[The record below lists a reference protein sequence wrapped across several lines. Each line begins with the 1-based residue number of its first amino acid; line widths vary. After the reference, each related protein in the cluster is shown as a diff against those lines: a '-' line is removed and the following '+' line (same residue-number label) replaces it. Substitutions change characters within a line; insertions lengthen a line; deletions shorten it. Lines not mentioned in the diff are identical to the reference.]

1 MECQIIDSIRSVD
14 RGEHVGS
21 RLYCFGG
28 RIDELKG
35 PLTARTGAVYISVI
49 LTDASVNVDFER
61 MQATV
66 FGRDE
71 KSLPR
76 VHPGDYIFL
85 TNVKFQLR
93 DHGSI
98 HCVSTAKTTY
108 FGWNPSNHT
117 TVTKSEKVLVTKEQ
131 LSILSKYF
139 VNHYRELLARQNG
152 REGVT
157 VRPQPSNAPSKAW
170 TEAPPTT
177 QPHQQPATA
186 NVTVSKSNSYSD
198 AFSKPRT
205 LLRDLKAGMSASV
218 VVQVIRALESARRYV
233 LQVSD
238 FTSNE
243 NFKTDVGAEEIGL
256 PRGQYLMEVA
266 PFDGSK
272 DYCKANIECGAII
285 AIDHLLLKMSPF
297 GNLEARVN
305 GDRTNPA
312 RSFIRVL
319 ADEDPEA
326 KAVIARRLQCL
337 QRLSRND
344 YENGLTLPPEPKFG
358 KDAVNVLRADSKAVE
373 SSQHSIADR
382 RSEPRQ
388 SLSPSRYSDPPA
400 RTFDRAEYEMAS
412 SNLPSSQPEENVP
425 VKTEKRKNEE
435 TDDYTS
441 KNRKTVSQGSTN
453 TTSHESSQ
461 PPLTGKDNI
470 PQPVKSSPSR
480 PATVKLSSSLVYC
493 SDRSMATTPIQKIVS
508 TSKVDDKFRLIC
520 SFRDHLPKSWDKAI
534 IDTYFWKM
542 FTFWRHS
549 SNCFKC

>member
-1 MECQIIDSIRSVD
+1 MECPIIDSIRSID

-28 RIDELKG
+28 RVDELKG
-35 PLTARTGAVYISVI
+35 PLTARTGAVYISLI

-108 FGWNPSNHT
+108 FGWNPSNHK
-117 TVTKSEKVLVTKEQ
+117 TVTKSEKVLVTPEQ
-131 LSILSKYF
+131 LSTLSKYF

-152 REGVT
+152 RDGVT
-157 VRPQPSNAPSKAW
+157 VRPQPSNAPSKVW
-170 TEAPPTT
+170 TEAPPTI
-177 QPHQQPATA
+177 QPHHQPATA

-198 AFSKPRT
+198 AFPKPRT
-205 LLRDLKAGMSASV
+205 LLRDLKVGMSASV
-218 VVQVIRALESARRYV
+218 VVQVIRALESGRRYV

-238 FTSNE
+238 FTSND
-243 NFKTDVGAEEIGL
+243 NFKNDVGVEEIGL

-266 PFDGSK
+266 PFDGNRE
-272 DYCKANIECGAII
+272 YCKANIECGAII
-285 AIDHLLLKMSPF
+285 TIDHLQLKTSPF

-319 ADEDPEA
+319 ANEDPEA

-337 QRLSRND
+337 GRLSKND

-358 KDAVNVLRADSKAVE
+358 KDAVNVLPADSKAVE
-373 SSQHSIADR
+373 SSHHSIADR
-382 RSEPRQ
+382 RSEPLQ
-388 SLSPSRYSDPPA
+388 SPSPSRYPDPSA
-400 RTFDRAEYEMAS
+400 RTFDRPEDQMAS

-425 VKTEKRKNEE
+425 VKTEKRKNEG
-435 TDDYTS
+435 TDDRAS
-441 KNRKTVSQGSTN
+441 KNRKTVSQAY
-453 TTSHESSQ
+453 ESSQ
-461 PPLTGKDNI
+461 PQLTGKENI
-470 PQPVKSSPSR
+470 AQPVKSSPSQ
-480 PATVKLSSSLVYC
+480 PATVKLSSSLYC
-493 SDRSMATTPIQKIVS
+493 SDRSMVTTAIKKIVS
-508 TSKVDDKFRLIC
+508 TAKVDDTFRLIC
-520 SFRDHLPKSWDKAI
+520 SFRDFLPKSWDQAI
-534 IDTYFWKM
+534 IDTYFWKV
-542 FTFWRHS
+542 FTFRKHS

>member
-1 MECQIIDSIRSVD
+1 MECPIIESIRSVD
-14 RGEHVGS
+14 RGEHVGH

-28 RIDELKG
+28 RVDELKG
-35 PLTARTGAVYISVI
+35 PLTARTGAMYISLI

-108 FGWNPSNHT
+108 FGWNPANHK
-117 TVTKSEKVLVTKEQ
+117 TVTKSEKVLVTQEQ

-152 REGVT
+152 HEAAT
-157 VRPQPSNAPSKAW
+157 VPPQQSNAPSKTW
-170 TEAPPTT
+170 TEAPLTT
-177 QPHQQPATA
+177 PQHQQPATA

-218 VVQVIRALESARRYV
+218 VVQVIRALESGRRYV

-238 FTSNE
+238 FTSND

-266 PFDGSK
+266 PFDGSRT
-272 DYCKANIECGAII
+272 YCKENIECGAII
-285 AIDHLLLKMSPF
+285 TIDHLQLKMSPY

-305 GDRTNPA
+305 GDRTNPT

-337 QRLSRND
+337 ERLSRND

-358 KDAVNVLRADSKAVE
+358 KDAMNGLRADSKAVE

-382 RSEPRQ
+382 ISEPRQ

-400 RTFDRAEYEMAS
+400 RTFDRAEYEMAA
-412 SNLPSSQPEENVP
+412 SNLPSSQPEENVAL
-425 VKTEKRKNEE
+425 KTEKRKNEE
-435 TDDYTS
+435 SDDHAS
-441 KNRKTVSQGSTN
+441 KYRKTVSQAN
-453 TTSHESSQ
+453 ESSQ
-461 PPLTGKDNI
+461 SPLTGKEHI
-470 PQPVKSSPSR
+470 AQPVQSSPSR
-480 PATVKLSSSLVYC
+480 PATVKLSSSC
-493 SDRSMATTPIQKIVS
+493 SM
-508 TSKVDDKFRLIC
+508 L
-520 SFRDHLPKSWDKAI
+520 
-534 IDTYFWKM
+534 
-542 FTFWRHS
+542 
-549 SNCFKC
+549 

>member
-1 MECQIIDSIRSVD
+1 
-14 RGEHVGS
+14 
-21 RLYCFGG
+21 
-28 RIDELKG
+28 
-35 PLTARTGAVYISVI
+35 
-49 LTDASVNVDFER
+49 

-108 FGWNPSNHT
+108 FGWNPSNHK
-117 TVTKSEKVLVTKEQ
+117 TVTKSEKVLVTQEQ

-157 VRPQPSNAPSKAW
+157 VRPQPSNAPYKAW
-170 TEAPPTT
+170 TEAPPTS

-218 VVQVIRALESARRYV
+218 VVQVIRALESGRRYV

-266 PFDGSK
+266 PFDGSQ

-285 AIDHLLLKMSPF
+285 TIDHLLLKMSPF

-373 SSQHSIADR
+373 SGQHSIADR

-400 RTFDRAEYEMAS
+400 RTFDRAEYEIES

-425 VKTEKRKNEE
+425 VKTEKRKHEE
-435 TDDYTS
+435 TDDYSS
-441 KNRKTVSQGSTN
+441 KNRKTVSQGSAN

-461 PPLTGKDNI
+461 PPSTGKDN
-470 PQPVKSSPSR
+470 R
-480 PATVKLSSSLVYC
+480 PATVKLSSSC
-493 SDRSMATTPIQKIVS
+493 SI
-508 TSKVDDKFRLIC
+508 L
-520 SFRDHLPKSWDKAI
+520 
-534 IDTYFWKM
+534 
-542 FTFWRHS
+542 
-549 SNCFKC
+549 